1 MHGHPWEKAMDNA
14 LRPMSTSQVLDRT
27 FQLYRNNFVLFAGI
41 AALTPALKL
50 IVGLAQLRVVGAP
63 LLAQGAAPNGTEM
76 QMYLVR
82 TSIAMLAGGVVYL
95 VGTAFASSATIYAVS
110 MVHLGKTTSIRESY
124 SKIRRIFWRIL
135 GLIIRVAVLAAWPIF
150 AGYLL
155 IIAVTVGMALMI
167 RQAGPTAAGVFA
179 VIVGLAAFTTVIG
192 GVIWM
197 IYALCKYALAIP
209 AATLEDVPGKVSII
223 RSKYLTQGRRGR
235 IFLIY
240 LLTFLMAAIL
250 TYVLETP
257 ALVASKMA
265 FFDTTAHISTAS
277 LIWIYIAGFLGGTL
291 AGPIAT
297 IAIALVYYDE
307 RVRREAF
314 DLQIMMESIGQA
326 PPSAGTAMNS
336 AAPSAG

>member
-1 MHGHPWEKAMDNA
+1 MENA

-41 AALTPALKL
+41 AALTPALRL
-50 IVGLAQLRVVGAP
+50 IIGLTQLRVLGAP
-63 LLAQGAAPNGTEM
+63 VLSQGAAPNGTEL
-76 QMYLVR
+76 QMYFVR
-82 TSIAMLAGGVVYL
+82 AVIAMLAGGVVYL

-110 MVHLGKTTSIRESY
+110 MVHLGKATSIRESY
-124 SKIRRIFWRIL
+124 SKIRRLFWRIV

-155 IIAVTVGMALMI
+155 IIVVTFGMAFMI
-167 RQAGPTAAGVFA
+167 RRAGPTAAGIFA
-179 VIVGLAAFTTVIG
+179 LVLGLAALTTVIG
-192 GVIWM
+192 GLIWM

-209 AATLEDVPGKVSII
+209 AATLEDVPGKISII
-223 RSKYLTQGRRGR
+223 RSKYLTKGRRGR

-240 LLTFLMAAIL
+240 LLTFLMAFIL

-257 ALVASKMA
+257 ALVASKTV
-265 FFDTTAHISTAS
+265 FFDASAHIGMAS
-277 LIWIYIAGFLGGTL
+277 LIWIYIAEFLGGTF

-314 DLQIMMESIGQA
+314 DLQLMMESIGQA
-326 PPSAGTAMNS
+326 PPAAATAMNS
-336 AAPSAG
+336 ASSSAG

>member
-1 MHGHPWEKAMDNA
+1 MDNA

-27 FQLYRNNFVLFAGI
+27 FQLYRSNFVLFAGI

-50 IVGLAQLRVVGAP
+50 IVGLVQLRFVGAP
-63 LLAQGAAPNGTEM
+63 LLSQGAAPNGTEM

-82 TSIAMLAGGVVYL
+82 TLIAMLAGGVVYL

-110 MVHLGKTTSIRESY
+110 MVHLGKTTTIRESY
-124 SKIRRIFWRIL
+124 SKIGRIFWRIL
-135 GLIIRVAVLAAWPIF
+135 GLIIRIALLAAWPILAAYCLILAMAF
-150 AGYLL
+150 VTPSIVRTAGS
-155 IIAVTVGMALMI
+155 
-167 RQAGPTAAGVFA
+167 TAAGIFA
-179 VIVGLAAFTTVIG
+179 IVLVLAAVG
-192 GVIWM
+192 GFFAGLWWVF
-197 IYALCKYALAIP
+197 YAVCKYALAIP

-257 ALVASKMA
+257 ALVASKMV
-265 FFDTTAHISTAS
+265 FFDATTHISMAS

-314 DLQIMMESIGQA
+314 DLQVMMESIGQA
-326 PPSAGTAMNS
+326 PPSAGTAMSS